1 MCSGEF
7 KMKQF
12 IALFIVIVS
21 VVCPAQAN
29 EDIELVVLRSE
40 HQLLV
45 KKNGM
50 TLRTFKVAFGSGGK
64 KAKLR
69 EGDHTT
75 PKGQYQINRMR
86 NSDRFHLFLQLNYP
100 NMNDAKRALKNHS
113 ISRQQYRDILD
124 AHSQGKLPP
133 QNTALGGAIGLHGI
147 GLETKDK
154 IEIHQIA
161 DWTQGCI
168 AMRNHEIEELSR
180 YIDVGTVISI
190 ID

>member
-1 MCSGEF
+1 MS
-7 KMKQF
+7 
-12 IALFIVIVS
+12 ILLFWVFA
-21 VVCPAQAN
+21 VVLNTVGASEA
-29 EDIELVVLRSE
+29 IELVVVRSQ

-45 KKNGM
+45 KQNGV

-75 PKGQYQINRMR
+75 PKGQYRINKMR
-86 NSDRFHLFLQLNYP
+86 DSNRFHMFLQLNYP
-100 NMNDAKRALKNHS
+100 NMKDAKRALKNHS

-124 AHSQGKLPP
+124 AHSTGRLPP

-147 GLETKDK
+147 GYETKDK
-154 IEIHQIA
+154 LEIHQIA

-180 YIDVGTVISI
+180 YIDVGTQISI

>member
-1 MCSGEF
+1 MRSFLAIIILACS
-7 KMKQF
+7 
-12 IALFIVIVS
+12 ISTPVLAS
-21 VVCPAQAN
+21 
-29 EDIELVVLRSE
+29 EDIELLVLRSQ
-40 HQLLV
+40 HKLVV
-45 KKNGM
+45 KKNGV

-75 PKGQYQINRMR
+75 PKGKYQINRVR
-86 NSDRFHLFLQLNYP
+86 DSGRFHVFIHLNYP
-100 NMNDAKRALKNHS
+100 NKDDAKRALKNHS
-113 ISRQQYRDILD
+113 ISHQEYRDIVYALD
-124 AHSQGKLPP
+124 TGRLPP
-133 QNTALGGAIGLHGI
+133 QNTALGGDIGLHGI

-154 IEIHQIA
+154 LEIHQIA

-180 YIDVGTVISI
+180 YIDVGTSITI

>member
-1 MCSGEF
+1 MRTFLAIIILAYS
-7 KMKQF
+7 
-12 IALFIVIVS
+12 ISIPVLAS
-21 VVCPAQAN
+21 D
-29 EDIELVVLRSE
+29 DIELLVLRSQHE
-40 HQLLV
+40 LV
-45 KKNGM
+45 VKQNGM

-75 PKGQYQINRMR
+75 PKGKYKINRVR
-86 NSDRFHLFLQLNYP
+86 DSNRFHLFIQLNYP

-124 AHSQGKLPP
+124 AHNTGQLPP

-154 IEIHQIA
+154 IEIHQVA

-168 AMRNHEIEELSR
+168 AMRNNEIEELSR
-180 YIDVGTVISI
+180 YIGVGTAITI